1 MPIKCNIKEYREMLG
16 WTQEQLAQKS
26 GIGQSTI
33 SEAESG
39 KHVPSLEVALRIS
52 EALEVSVNKLFS
64 LFD

>member
-1 MPIKCNIKEYREMLG
+1 MPVKCNIKEYREKLG

-26 GIGQSTI
+26 GVGRSTI
-33 SEAESG
+33 SEAEAG
-39 KHVPSLEVALRIS
+39 KHIPSLEAALRLS